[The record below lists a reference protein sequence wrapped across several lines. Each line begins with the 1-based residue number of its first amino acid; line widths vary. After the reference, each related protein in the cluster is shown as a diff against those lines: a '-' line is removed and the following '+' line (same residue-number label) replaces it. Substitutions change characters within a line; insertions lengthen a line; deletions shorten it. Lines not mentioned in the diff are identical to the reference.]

1 MRKKAKA
8 EEIWMW
14 MRRLWLPRVTWGDI
28 ADFDIMKLSELRITA
43 APMFGGNWTQGV
55 TCSSTSRQPLVDE
68 VVERK
73 PTRTIPVC
81 VPTMKPKVSQYLLT
95 PRALSPF
102 RHAMTTPRKT
112 LIHWNGFI
120 PNTWCQYTDT
130 ASNCRCQYPDLW
142 AVWRCEYADWRTQR
156 SKTGS
161 STGDL

>member
-1 MRKKAKA
+1 MVGLQMWASGKSMWWNAK
-8 EEIWMW
+8 ESEG
-14 MRRLWLPRVTWGDI
+14 RRNLNVTVTATSDMGCI
-28 ADFDIMKLSELRITA
+28 ADFDIMKLSQLRITA

-130 ASNCRCQYPDLW
+130 ASNCRCQYPD
-142 AVWRCEYADWRTQR
+142 V
-156 SKTGS
+156 
-161 STGDL
+161 